1 MATTPQNIMNQAYS
15 QELRVDT
22 SRILIPVI
30 TFVTTVMSF
39 IFTLH
44 SAEFL
49 EIWYYW
55 LIVILGPLSSLV
67 AWKLFQ
73 KEQEFQ
79 GAAVFLS
86 AQYIVLSVIL
96 FQEWQVGSAL
106 PYLFGIM
113 IVASTMFYRVETGF
127 IAWAVSVLISVA
139 VVFYHDGISWP
150 SFLTILPAILI
161 NFGLAG
167 VAFLSAME
175 WQYAVETVSDL
186 HVNVRRRRD
195 DLYQVQKE
203 VKWANAQL
211 ESSNHDLDIARQ
223 QALDERDIRT
233 RFMNHVSH
241 ELRTP
246 LNAIVN
252 FAHILRLGSR
262 GPVVMEQIDYLQ
274 RIEQSGWHLLSV
286 LNDLLDM
293 AQIQAGEFKLH
304 REVTNLHDICE
315 EAMSSTRGLLLD
327 GEVDLVR
334 DYPKEWPLVYVDK
347 MRIKQA
353 LINLLGN
360 GVKYTEEGFIT
371 MRVRPSTDFVTIT
384 IEDTGIGIPA
394 DHYQSIFKEFHQVNE
409 SHARRRTGTGLGLP
423 ITRHL
428 VQRHGG
434 DISMESEV
442 GRGSHFTITLPVVT
456 ADQVV
461 QDDSGIM
468 HLKPPNAADI
478 VTV

>member
-1 MATTPQNIMNQAYS
+1 MNQAYS
-15 QELRVDT
+15 QELQADT

-30 TFVTTVMSF
+30 TFVTTVISLVF
-39 IFTLH
+39 AFR

-55 LIVILGPLSSLV
+55 LIVFLGPLGSLA
-67 AWKLFQ
+67 AWKFFQ

-86 AQYIVLSVIL
+86 TQYIVLSVIL
-96 FQEWQVGSAL
+96 FQEWQAGSPL
-106 PYLFGIM
+106 PYLFGII
-113 IVASTMFYRVETGF
+113 IVASTMFYRIETGF
-127 IAWAVSVLISVA
+127 TVWAVSVLISVA
-139 VVFYHDGISWP
+139 VVFYHDGLSWT
-150 SFLTILPAILI
+150 SFLTILPVILI

-186 HVNVRRRRD
+186 HLSVQHRRD
-195 DLYQVQKE
+195 DLYQIQKE

-211 ESSNHDLDIARQ
+211 KSSNHDLDIARQ
-223 QALDERDIRT
+223 KALDERDIRT

-315 EAMSSTRGLLLD
+315 EAMTSTRGLLLE

-334 DYPKEWPLVYVDK
+334 DYPEEWPLVYVDK

-360 GVKYTEEGFIT
+360 AVKYTEEGFIT
-371 MRVRPSTDFVTIT
+371 MRVRSFTDFVTIT
-384 IEDTGIGIPA
+384 IEDTGIGIPVE
-394 DHYQSIFKEFHQVNE
+394 HYQSIFKEFHQVNE
-409 SHARRRTGTGLGLP
+409 APARRRIGTGLGLP

-428 VQRHGG
+428 VQRHDGN
-434 DISMESEV
+434 ISMESEV
-442 GRGSHFTITLPVVT
+442 GQGSRFTITLPVIM

-461 QDDSGIM
+461 QDGSGIM
-468 HLKPPNAADI
+468 QLKPAHSTDI
-478 VTV
+478 LTV